1 MSNSNEEAFRNQTWH
16 ALSQLTE
23 AVAQIGQALSVHL
36 PDADIDHTAMM
47 LTKVNNTLNVLERMI
62 ND

>member
-1 MSNSNEEAFRNQTWH
+1 MSSKEEAFRNQTWH

-36 PDADIDHTAMM
+36 PDADIDHTATM
-47 LTKVNNTLNVLERMI
+47 LTRVNNTLNVLERMI

>member
-1 MSNSNEEAFRNQTWH
+1 MSSKEEAFQNRALY

-36 PDADIDHTAMM
+36 PEADIDHTAML
-47 LTKVNNTLNVLERMI
+47 LTSVSDTLNVLERMI
-62 ND
+62 NE